1 MSLRVNDTGDSRF
14 DLPPSPG
21 KFRICE
27 IFWVRPAQS
36 ERNRPRGSVRIN
48 PMNPLLSVEISYRAI
63 KSNKV
68 RSFLT
73 TLGIIIGVAAV
84 ISLVSITG
92 GAKKMIEGQLAFLG
106 ANSLAVKSGKTTKSN
121 KTILVNN
128 LKPLTGKDVEAIRN
142 IEAVKYVSAI
152 SNTTANIVSGT
163 RNVFTAVVGT
173 EKDFIF
179 INDWFPEKGTFFNEL
194 DVKETALVCVLGK
207 TVKENLFGSQ
217 DPVGESVR
225 IGKYTYRVIGV
236 MSPIGPTPSGKDQDD
251 IVLLPYTS
259 VQKRLVGAKSLDRIT
274 IFVDPIY
281 DLEHTRR
288 EVEKTLRR
296 QHGIKDESED
306 DFSVIT
312 QQTQIKTI
320 KNVSKILSV
329 LLGSIASI
337 SLLVGGIG
345 IMNIMLVSV
354 GERTR
359 EIGIRLAVG
368 AKEKNILIQFL
379 IESVMLSIVGG
390 AIGTVA
396 GILISKVASAL
407 TGWPTQISILS
418 ILVAFMFSAIVGII
432 FGIYPAKKAATLN
445 PIDALRYE

>member
-1 MSLRVNDTGDSRF
+1 
-14 DLPPSPG
+14 
-21 KFRICE
+21 
-27 IFWVRPAQS
+27 
-36 ERNRPRGSVRIN
+36 
-48 PMNPLLSVEISYRAI
+48 MNLLLSVGISYRAI

-92 GAKKMIEGQLAFLG
+92 GAKNMIEGQLASLG
-106 ANSLAVKSGKTTKSN
+106 ANSLVVNSGKRTKSGKTVLTGN
-121 KTILVNN
+121 V
-128 LKPLTGKDVEAIRN
+128 KPLTGKDVDAIGT

-152 SNTTANIVSGT
+152 SNTTANVVSGN
-163 RNVFTAVVGT
+163 RNVFTAVIGVGN
-173 EKDFIF
+173 DFIF
-179 INDWFPEKGTFFNEL
+179 INDWFPERGTFFNEL
-194 DVKETALVCVLGK
+194 DVRETALVGVLGK

-217 DPVGESVR
+217 DPIGKNVR

-259 VQKRLVGAKSLDRIT
+259 VQKRLVGTKSLNRIT
-274 IFVDPIY
+274 VFVDPSY
-281 DLEHTRR
+281 DLAYAQGEI
-288 EVEKTLRR
+288 EKTLRR
-296 QHGIKDESED
+296 QHGIKDGMDD
-306 DFSVIT
+306 DFFVRT
-312 QQTQIKTI
+312 QQTQINTI
-320 KNVSKILSV
+320 KNVSRILTV

-337 SLLVGGIG
+337 SLVVGGIG

-368 AKEKNILIQFL
+368 AKEKNILVQFL
-379 IESVMLSIVGG
+379 IESVLLSLVGG
-390 AIGTVA
+390 AIGTAV

-407 TGWPTQISILS
+407 TGWPTQISVLS
-418 ILVAFMFSAIVGII
+418 IFVAFAFSALVGIV
-432 FGIYPAKKAATLN
+432 FGIYPAKKAAQLN

>member
-1 MSLRVNDTGDSRF
+1 
-14 DLPPSPG
+14 
-21 KFRICE
+21 
-27 IFWVRPAQS
+27 
-36 ERNRPRGSVRIN
+36 
-48 PMNPLLSVEISYRAI
+48 MNLLLSVGISYRAI

-92 GAKKMIEGQLAFLG
+92 GAKNMIEGQLASLG
-106 ANSLAVKSGKTTKSN
+106 ANSLVVNSGKRTKSGKTVLTGN
-121 KTILVNN
+121 V
-128 LKPLTGKDVEAIRN
+128 KPLTGKDVEAIED

-152 SNTTANIVSGT
+152 SNTTANVVSGN
-163 RNVFTAVVGT
+163 RNVFTAVIGVG
-173 EKDFIF
+173 KDFIF
-179 INDWFPEKGTFFNEL
+179 INDWFPERGTFFNEL
-194 DVKETALVCVLGK
+194 DVRETALVGVLGK

-217 DPVGESVR
+217 DPLGKNVR

-259 VQKRLVGAKSLDRIT
+259 VQKRLVGTKSLNRIT
-274 IFVDPIY
+274 VFVDPTY
-281 DLEHTRR
+281 DLAYAQGEI
-288 EVEKTLRR
+288 EKTLRR
-296 QHGIKDESED
+296 QHGIKDGMDD
-306 DFSVIT
+306 DFFVRT
-312 QQTQIKTI
+312 QQTQINTI
-320 KNVSKILSV
+320 KSVSRILTV

-337 SLLVGGIG
+337 SLVVGGIG

-368 AKEKNILIQFL
+368 AREKNILVQFL
-379 IESVMLSIVGG
+379 IESVLLSLVGG
-390 AIGTVA
+390 AIGTAV
-396 GILISKVASAL
+396 GILISKAASAL
-407 TGWPTQISILS
+407 TGWPTQISVLS
-418 ILVAFMFSAIVGII
+418 ILVAFLFSALVGIV
-432 FGIYPAKKAATLN
+432 FGIYPAKKAAQLN

>member
-1 MSLRVNDTGDSRF
+1 
-14 DLPPSPG
+14 
-21 KFRICE
+21 
-27 IFWVRPAQS
+27 
-36 ERNRPRGSVRIN
+36 
-48 PMNPLLSVEISYRAI
+48 MNLLLSVGISYRAI

-92 GAKKMIEGQLAFLG
+92 GAKNMIEGQLASLG
-106 ANSLAVKSGKTTKSN
+106 ANSLVVNSGKRTKSGKTVLTGN
-121 KTILVNN
+121 V
-128 LKPLTGKDVEAIRN
+128 KPLTGKNVDAIGD

-152 SNTTANIVSGT
+152 SNTTANVVSGN
-163 RNVFTAVVGT
+163 RNVFTAVIGVG
-173 EKDFIF
+173 EDFIF
-179 INDWFPEKGTFFNEL
+179 INDWFPERGTFFNEL
-194 DVKETALVCVLGK
+194 DVRETALVGVLGK

-217 DPVGESVR
+217 DPIGKSVR

-259 VQKRLVGAKSLDRIT
+259 VQKRLVGTKSLNRIT
-274 IFVDPIY
+274 VFVDPAY
-281 DLEHTRR
+281 DLAYAQGEI
-288 EVEKTLRR
+288 EKTLRR
-296 QHGIKDESED
+296 EHGIKDGMED
-306 DFSVIT
+306 DFFVRT
-312 QQTQIKTI
+312 QQTQINTI
-320 KNVSKILSV
+320 KNVSRILTV

-337 SLLVGGIG
+337 SLVVGGIG

-359 EIGIRLAVG
+359 EIGVRLAVG
-368 AKEKNILIQFL
+368 AKEKNILVQFL
-379 IESVMLSIVGG
+379 IESVLLSLVGG
-390 AIGTVA
+390 AIGTAV

-407 TGWPTQISILS
+407 TGWPTQISVLA
-418 ILVAFMFSAIVGII
+418 ILVAFLFSALVGIV
-432 FGIYPAKKAATLN
+432 FGIYPAKKASALN

>member
-1 MSLRVNDTGDSRF
+1 
-14 DLPPSPG
+14 
-21 KFRICE
+21 
-27 IFWVRPAQS
+27 
-36 ERNRPRGSVRIN
+36 
-48 PMNPLLSVEISYRAI
+48 MNPLLSVDISYRAI

-92 GAKKMIEGQLAFLG
+92 GAKNMIENQLASLG
-106 ANSLAVKSGKTTKSN
+106 ANSLVVNSGKRTKSGKS
-121 KTILVNN
+121 LFSSN
-128 LKPLTGKDVEAIRN
+128 LKPLTGKDVDAIRN
-142 IEAVKYVSAI
+142 LEAVKYVSPI
-152 SNTTANIVSGT
+152 SNTTANIVSGN
-163 RNVFTAVVGT
+163 RNVFTAVIGT
-173 EKDFIF
+173 GKDFIF

-194 DVKETALVCVLGK
+194 DVRDSALICVLGK
-207 TVKENLFGSQ
+207 TAKENLFGSL
-217 DPVGESVR
+217 DPVGKNIR

-251 IVLLPYTS
+251 IVLVPYTS
-259 VQKRLVGAKSLDRIT
+259 VQKRLIGTKSLERIT
-274 IFVDPIY
+274 VFVDPAY
-281 DLEHTRR
+281 DLGYAQAEI
-288 EVEKTLRR
+288 EETLRR
-296 QHGIKDESED
+296 EHGIKDETEN
-306 DFSVIT
+306 DFYVKT

-320 KNVSKILSV
+320 KNVSRIMAV

-337 SLLVGGIG
+337 SLVVGGIG

-368 AKEKNILIQFL
+368 AKEKNILVQFL
-379 IESVMLSIVGG
+379 IESVLLSLVGG

-396 GILISKVASAL
+396 GILISKVASTL
-407 TGWPTQISILS
+407 TGWPTQISVLS
-418 ILVAFMFSAIVGII
+418 ILVAFIFSALVGII
-432 FGIYPAKKAATLN
+432 FGIYPAKKAAALN